1 MFDILQLLWVLVVPV
16 EIGLL
21 FFFYKYYFAEYNSR
35 KWIEIAEK
43 ENFLVEILDPVI
55 ETICVD
61 VSDTMMNRIQ
71 NELLSNQG
79 TLTRLNQ
86 NPENENEIGLMMA
99 QKVLNEMGMKKI
111 NPILALRMANG
122 LKNILKKPSQNNEP
136 NESENLIKGP
146 IL

>member
-1 MFDILQLLWVLVVPV
+1 MDIFQIMWFFIVPC
-16 EIGLL
+16 EILLL
-21 FFFYKYYFAEYNSR
+21 FYFYKYYFSEYNAKR
-35 KWIEIAEK
+35 WVEK
-43 ENFLVEILDPVI
+43 AQEENFLVEILDPVI
-55 ETICVD
+55 ETISVD

-79 TLTRLNQ
+79 SLTRSNTT
-86 NPENENEIGLMMA
+86 PENESEIGLMMA
-99 QKVLNEMGMKKI
+99 QKVLNEMGLKKV

-122 LKNILKKPSQNNEP
+122 LKNLVKSKPQNIEE

>member
-1 MFDILQLLWVLVVPV
+1 MDIISILWVLIVPA
-16 EIGLL
+16 EICLL

-55 ETICVD
+55 ETISVD

-79 TLTRLNQ
+79 TLTRSNQ
-86 NPENENEIGLMMA
+86 TPENESEIGLMMA
-99 QKVLNEMGMKKI
+99 TKVLNELGLKKV
-111 NPILALRMANG
+111 NPILALRTANG
-122 LKNILKKPSQNNEP
+122 IKNILKKPSQNNEQ

>member
-1 MFDILQLLWVLVVPV
+1 MDILSILWVLIVPI
-16 EIGLL
+16 EICLL

-55 ETICVD
+55 ETISID

-71 NELLSNQG
+71 NELLQNQG
-79 TLTRLNQ
+79 SLTRSNTT
-86 NPENENEIGLMMA
+86 PENESEIGLMMA
-99 QKVLNEMGMKKI
+99 TKVLNELGLKKV
-111 NPILALRMANG
+111 NPILALRTANG
-122 LKNILKKPSQNNEP
+122 IKNILKKPSQNNEQ

>member
-16 EIGLL
+16 EICLL

-35 KWIEIAEK
+35 KWIEIAQK
-43 ENFLVEILDPVI
+43 ENFLVEILEPVI
-55 ETICVD
+55 DTICVD

-71 NELLSNQG
+71 NELLQNQG
-79 TLTRLNQ
+79 TLTRSNI
-86 NPENENEIGLMMA
+86 NPENESEIGLMMA
-99 QKVLNEMGMKKI
+99 TKVLNELGLKKV
-111 NPILALRMANG
+111 NPILALRTANG
-122 LKNILKKPSQNNEP
+122 LKNLLKKPSQNNEP

>member
-1 MFDILQLLWVLVVPV
+1 MDILSILWVLIVPI
-16 EIGLL
+16 EICLL

-55 ETICVD
+55 ETISVD

-71 NELLSNQG
+71 NELLQNQG
-79 TLTRLNQ
+79 SLTRSNTT
-86 NPENENEIGLMMA
+86 PENESEIGLMMA
-99 QKVLNEMGMKKI
+99 TKVLNELGLKKV
-111 NPILALRMANG
+111 NPILALRTANG
-122 LKNILKKPSQNNEP
+122 IKNILKKPSQNNEQ

>member
-1 MFDILQLLWVLVVPV
+1 MDIFQIMWFFIVPC
-16 EIGLL
+16 EILLL
-21 FFFYKYYFAEYNSR
+21 FYFYKYYFSEYNAKR
-35 KWIEIAEK
+35 WVEKAEE

-55 ETICVD
+55 ETISVD

-79 TLTRLNQ
+79 SLTRSNTT
-86 NPENENEIGLMMA
+86 PENESEIGLMMA
-99 QKVLNEMGMKKI
+99 QKVLNEMGLKKV

-122 LKNILKKPSQNNEP
+122 LKNLVKSKPQNIEE